1 MKIQLLIEIAFMSM
15 LATNVNA
22 QTWSTT
28 GNTLGGS
35 DFLGGLSGGGNP
47 LRIKTEDAQNLN
59 FYTNSGSGTFN
70 NLRMT
75 ILGNTNPGFVG
86 IGTTSPSSVLEV
98 DASNYSTGEVV
109 RTVAASGTNSYW
121 RMFGVNSGTTY
132 EFAAL
137 YRNNGS
143 LDFQIQASYA
153 ASGGGALRFNTGGRT
168 LRMIITGGGD
178 VGMGT
183 S

>member
-1 MKIQLLIEIAFMSM
+1 MQIRNDAAYNINFH
-15 LATNVNA
+15 TN
-22 QTWSTT
+22 
-28 GNTLGGS
+28 GS
-35 DFLGGLSGGGNP
+35 
-47 LRIKTEDAQNLN
+47 Q
-59 FYTNSGSGTFN
+59 
-70 NLRMT
+70 RMT

-153 ASGGGALRFNTGGRT
+153 ASGGGALRFNTGGSN

-178 VGMGT
+178 VGIGT
-183 S
+183 SGPNAKFEVVKAATYQQRLSYDAGHYTDIGTSSSGDLI